1 MKKDKLSSFSFA
13 CLLGSPIFS
22 LFSGVGSHNLIHIA
36 GVDAWICVIF
46 SFLIGL
52 FPFALFL
59 YLFYASDEKNILE
72 MNLGLFGNVF
82 GNFLNILI
90 NIFLFFVGMVQLFN
104 ISNFVI
110 SQFLAETPILWF
122 MILFGI
128 LIIYNVSFGIENI
141 SRVAVI
147 FVGVIIFMTI
157 ISTTGLLPTVDTS
170 NLKPYLENG
179 IGTPLRGSI
188 LLTLTN
194 VTPIFMLLII
204 PRKRISDNKNAWKY
218 FTFFYFL
225 AFLFAFLAIVLSI
238 GSLGIYL
245 CQVYQYPEYTV
256 LKKISLFNFIERI
269 ENFIY
274 IKWILNSFIT
284 LSLVVYHLNSFIK
297 KDSRKVVPISS
308 TILLILG
315 SRYLFQNNTL
325 FYHIG
330 LNIFPYVCLCLF
342 FVYLIIGITTF
353 WKKRTKIIS

>member
-1 MKKDKLSSFSFA
+1 
-13 CLLGSPIFS
+13 
-22 LFSGVGSHNLIHIA
+22 
-36 GVDAWICVIF
+36 
-46 SFLIGL
+46 
-52 FPFALFL
+52 
-59 YLFYASDEKNILE
+59 
-72 MNLGLFGNVF
+72 MN
-82 GNFLNILI
+82 
-90 NIFLFFVGMVQLFN
+90 
-104 ISNFVI
+104 
-110 SQFLAETPILWF
+110 
-122 MILFGI
+122 
-128 LIIYNVSFGIENI
+128 
-141 SRVAVI
+141 
-147 FVGVIIFMTI
+147 
-157 ISTTGLLPTVDTS
+157 TS
-170 NLKPYLENG
+170 NLKPYLENE

-284 LSLVVYHLNSFIK
+284 LSLVVYHLSSFIK
-297 KDSRKVVPISS
+297 KDSRKVVPIIS

-342 FVYLIIGITTF
+342 LVYLIIGITTF